1 MVELFLLPKYD
12 VDLAEHN
19 EHQVA
24 SLRNAI
30 SKRTFRARF
39 CLSWV
44 FVQCDSC
51 LLRRMAQRKAAEAR
65 KMDGVA
71 QVSAKKHFVWR
82 PPVAWIRSSSL
93 HWIGQQRVFVY
104 DVWLATS
111 VQSNRWS
118 WGCYESTP
126 ACRCNNDA
134 FQVAFVA
141 VSVALRMV
149 CMRFS
154 VEWSAWMDPLR
165 RQTFIFYSLSSSSQ
179 SRLQFICQ

>member
-1 MVELFLLPKYD
+1 MCLGRLLSMRSFCTMRQLSAGMY
-12 VDLAEHN
+12 
-19 EHQVA
+19 
-24 SLRNAI
+24 S
-30 SKRTFRARF
+30 SKAG
-39 CLSWV
+39 CGS
-44 FVQCDSC
+44 QG
-51 LLRRMAQRKAAEAR
+51 

-82 PPVAWIRSSSL
+82 PPVAWFRISSL
-93 HWIGQQRVFVY
+93 HWIGQQGAFVP
-104 DVWLATS
+104 DAWLAAS
-111 VQSNRWS
+111 IQSNRWS
-118 WGCYESTP
+118 QRGCYESTP
-126 ACRCNNDA
+126 ACSCNNDA

-165 RQTFIFYSLSSSSQ
+165 RHTFIFCSPSSLSSSQ